1 MVLWGSC
8 VNGVVGLMCD
18 LLWGLYVSVVVGLVC
33 VVLWGSCVNDLVG
46 LMCESDISVIQICII
61 FCLASSFSP
70 PQFPACLLMSV
81 AH

>member
-1 MVLWGSC
+1 M
-8 VNGVVGLMCD
+8 NGVVGLMCD

-33 VVLWGSCVNDLVG
+33 ECCGARVCGVVG
-46 LMCESDISVIQICII
+46 LMYESDISVIQICII